1 MGQSKYI
8 RFENELGNT
17 IRISV
22 AVSDPTTDG
31 IGKVRVLISGP
42 ESHSSNLLTM
52 REAQELRRALAWLP
66 EMPERS

>member
-1 MGQSKYI
+1 MGQSKYT

-22 AVSDPTTDG
+22 AVSDPTADG
-31 IGKVRVLISGP
+31 IGKVRVLITGP
-42 ESHSSNLLTM
+42 DSHSQNLLTM

-66 EMPERS
+66 ELPSGN